1 MTATRTGFGTR
12 ATSASAS
19 CFGRPGEDASIF
31 GLDFPYNGAEKIRAA
46 IDHICALEN
55 FSDEAKEKLLGG
67 NLRRVLGL
75 S

>member
-1 MTATRTGFGTR
+1 MV
-12 ATSASAS
+12 
-19 CFGRPGEDASIF
+19 

-46 IDHICALEN
+46 IDHICALEI
-55 FSDEAKEKLLGG
+55 SDEAKEKLLGG